1 MTTSLTLRLIDAH
14 HHFWSGG
21 GADQHAPDYLP
32 PDYANDIAPLQSI
45 LRATVFAEC
54 NTHYDRS
61 LPDDLQPVGETR
73 FIAEISAAYAN
84 APIKFAAATIGYA
97 DPFATGTPYE
107 KILDAQIAAA
117 NGRLRAIRTSTAW
130 DEDLS
135 LNYPILRTSQHMLA
149 DSRFNGAL
157 HLLAERDLAFE
168 AWMYHPQLDEL
179 TALAKAVPGCLIIL
193 DHSGTPLSN
202 GRYVGAEAATWKL
215 WTEAMARLSEQP
227 NVQVKIGGLAMPG
240 TTADAA
246 RRARKI
252 VRWTAVQL
260 AETIAPY
267 LEHMISHFGAERC
280 IFESNFPVDRMTCDF
295 DVLVEAYAMAL
306 ASLDDDARDA
316 VFTANA
322 ARVYGIPLNT

>member
-1 MTTSLTLRLIDAH
+1 MNTPLPVRLIDAH
-14 HHFWSGG
+14 HHFWSDG

-32 PDYANDIAPLQSI
+32 ADYRKDISPLQSI

-54 NTHYDRS
+54 NTHFDRS
-61 LPDDLQPVGETR
+61 LPHDLQPVGETR
-73 FIAEISAAYAN
+73 FIAEIAATYAN
-84 APIKFAAATIGYA
+84 EPIKFAAATIGYA
-97 DPFATGTPYE
+97 DPLAAETPFE
-107 KILDAQIAAA
+107 RILDVQIAAA
-117 NGRLRAIRTSTAW
+117 DGRLSAIRASTAW
-130 DEDLS
+130 DEDPS
-135 LNYPILRTSQHMLA
+135 LNYPILRTRAKMLA
-149 DSRFNGAL
+149 DPRFNRAL

-179 TALAKAVPGCLIIL
+179 TALAKAVSGCTIVL

-202 GRYVGAEAATWKL
+202 GRHAGAEAATWKL

-240 TTADAA
+240 TTVDAV
-246 RRARKI
+246 RRAREI
-252 VRWTAVQL
+252 ERWTAAPL

-295 DVLVEAYAMAL
+295 DVLVEAYATAL
-306 ASLDDDARDA
+306 ASLDAAARDSIFA
-316 VFTANA
+316 ANA
-322 ARVYGIPLNT
+322 ARVYRVALNP